1 MSDYN
6 LGMKLDKMITSVSI
20 NANGTLNAEQPREYR
35 TLSSSVKPTDNI
47 PLFSVLIEMDDTN
60 DYYWNSTAWV
70 LM

>member
-6 LGMKLDKMITSVSI
+6 LGMKLDEMITIVSVNSD
-20 NANGTLNAEQPREYR
+20 GTLNAEQPREYR

-47 PLFSVLIEMDDTN
+47 PLFSVLIEMDNTN
-60 DYYWNSTAWV
+60 DYYWDSTQWV